1 MRAYLSDLGRKDRTQ
16 MLKSAHGRS
25 QINRTGASREERK
38 AAAYSRGFRYEIAL
52 VHTIGLSRIQI
63 PRPKQLSLPK
73 MLEGNHMGHLL
84 SKGRTRF
91 VFYRI
96 SMHTLR

>member
-25 QINRTGASREERK
+25 QINGTGASREERK
-38 AAAYSRGFRYEIAL
+38 AAAYSRGFRYEMAA
-52 VHTIGLSRIQI
+52 VHPLCLSRIKN
-63 PRPKQLSLPK
+63 PRTNQLSLPK

-84 SKGRTRF
+84 SKGRTPF